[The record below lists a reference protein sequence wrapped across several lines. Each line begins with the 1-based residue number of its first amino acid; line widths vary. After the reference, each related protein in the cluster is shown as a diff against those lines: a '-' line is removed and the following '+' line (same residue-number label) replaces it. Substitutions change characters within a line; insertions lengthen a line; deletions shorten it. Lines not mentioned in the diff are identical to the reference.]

1 MSESFIERF
10 PKYGAPPT
18 LSPPAHDSRSP
29 LIASPSVGLHGFLG
43 ALGGVTA
50 AAASRAAVPAT
61 LAVPTDVAVHNPLD
75 CAETATSDAARAP
88 HAVYSEHL
96 PGDTS
101 ALDSDHGVWRDTIH
115 VFLAASGD

>member
-1 MSESFIERF
+1 MRESFIERS
-10 PKYGAPPT
+10 PKSGAPAT
-18 LSPPAHDSRSP
+18 LSPPSHDSRSP
-29 LIASPSVGLHGFLG
+29 LIASPSVGRRGFLG

-61 LAVPTDVAVHNPLD
+61 LAVPADVAAQNPLD

-88 HAVYSEHL
+88 HAVYSEHP

-101 ALDSDHGVWRDTIH
+101 ALDSDDGVWRDTIH
-115 VFLAASGD
+115 IFLAASGD